1 MKYILMVKILL
12 YANVGILICNDASL
26 KTATCKVPEIIG
38 MTYINGA
45 YVVQAIPM
53 QYPTSTNYD
62 IKLYVFPIICV
73 DGYTQ
78 THSNNTNTFIITK
91 SIIQL
96 SKSPGPTT
104 SDDVYMDS
112 DNPITCRYWYISI

>member
-1 MKYILMVKILL
+1 MVKILL
-12 YANVGILICNDASL
+12 HANVGILICNDASL
-26 KTATCKVPEIIG
+26 QTATCKVPEIIG

-78 THSNNTNTFIITK
+78 THSNNTNTFIITQ

-96 SKSPGPTT
+96 SKFPRPTT

-112 DNPITCRYWYISI
+112 DNPITCRYWYINI